1 MSMTTAYILEEVA
14 AERARQDS
22 RWGQQNHPPGADPI
36 YKTDETS
43 ARVAFDVAQRHRKL
57 TWRHIAAEE
66 FWEAFSELDCT
77 KRRQELVQ
85 LAAVIVAAIE
95 SEDRAAA
102 AAVAPPEVPC

>member
-1 MSMTTAYILEEVA
+1 MTVLEEVA

-22 RWGQQNHPPGADPI
+22 VHGEQNHPPGADPI

-43 ARVAFDVAQRHRKL
+43 ARVAFDVARYRGKL

-66 FWEAFSELDCT
+66 FWEAFSELDRT

-102 AAVAPPEVPC
+102 AAAPPEVPC